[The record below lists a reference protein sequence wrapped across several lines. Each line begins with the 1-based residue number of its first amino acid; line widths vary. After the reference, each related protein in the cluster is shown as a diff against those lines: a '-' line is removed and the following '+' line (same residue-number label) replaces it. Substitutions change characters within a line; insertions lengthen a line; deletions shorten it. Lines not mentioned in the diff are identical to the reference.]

1 MTIRRSQGR
10 PGSFHALIILI
21 LAIILSACSPDTA
34 DGTIDVALA
43 QEPPTLDIQV
53 NSSISGR
60 MIALGNV
67 YEKPVVLDGE
77 GRIRCELASS
87 FELSEDGRH
96 LAFLMRDDV
105 LFHDGS
111 RMDGSDAAASLN
123 RWMDRYATASD
134 SAMGNRFRSEGNKV
148 WMDSERPL
156 MMLLMMIASAP
167 QSAVIMPERLAVSSD
182 YLLHEH
188 IGTGPYLIEEWLPGE
203 AVELRRFDGYSPY
216 AAESSGVW
224 GDKSNGPESIRY
236 LFVPDGTTRR
246 LGLESGLYDAIDCV
260 LSDDIPRLS
269 SDPSITLLGG
279 EENGSIAIV
288 FNKREGVFTSLGMR
302 KAAASAMDREML
314 MKACYGD
321 YGYSLHSDYMEDGS
335 IWSVDS
341 SLDPYGSFSLD
352 DADDLL
358 EDEGYDGSTV
368 RILSSNT
375 SNIDKIAVAL
385 SYCLTEAGIRNE
397 VTVVDWA
404 SFIEMRSD
412 TSSWDIFISAYS
424 RTSLP
429 QLKSYL
435 SSTNPGW
442 LNDEKALGMLADID
456 EAVTLEEA
464 SSLWTEAQLY
474 LWSIIPVIVPGH
486 YSTVYAVSSD
496 LDGVILG
503 EGFYFWASSFSR

>member
-1 MTIRRSQGR
+1 MTIHRSQGG
-10 PGSFHALIILI
+10 PGSFISVVILI
-21 LAIILSACSPDTA
+21 LIIALASCSSDTVDEA
-34 DGTIDVALA
+34 LVVALA

-77 GRIRCELASS
+77 GKIRCELASS
-87 FELSEDGRH
+87 FSLSEDGCH
-96 LAFLMRDDV
+96 LEFIMRDGV

-111 RMDGSDAAASLN
+111 RMEGADVAASLN
-123 RWMDRYATASD
+123 RWLDRYASASD
-134 SAMGNRFRSEGNKV
+134 AAMRNRFRYEENKV
-148 WMDSERPL
+148 WIDSERPL

-167 QSAVIMPERLAVSSD
+167 QSAVIMPERLAASPD
-182 YLLHEH
+182 YMLPEH

-203 AVELRRFDGYSPY
+203 GVELRRFDGYSPY
-216 AAESSGVW
+216 AEGNSGVW
-224 GDKSNGPESIRY
+224 GDKSHGPEGIRY
-236 LFVPDGTTRR
+236 LFVSDGTTRR

-269 SDPSITLLGG
+269 SDPSITLLEG
-279 EENGSIAIV
+279 EENGSIALV
-288 FNKREGVFTSLGMR
+288 FNKKEGPFISQGMR
-302 KAAASAMDREML
+302 KAVAAATDREML

-321 YGYSLHSDYMEDGS
+321 YGYSLHSDYMEKDGN
-335 IWSVDS
+335 WSVDA
-341 SLDPYGSFSLD
+341 SLDPYRSFSPES
-352 DADDLL
+352 AGALL
-358 EDEGYDGSTV
+358 EAEGYDGSVV

-404 SFIEMRSD
+404 SFIEMRGD
-412 TSSWDIFISAYS
+412 PSSWDIFISAYS

-435 SSTNPGW
+435 SSSNPGW
-442 LNDEKALGMLADID
+442 LSDEKAIGMLAAID
-456 EAVTLEEA
+456 EARSLEEA
-464 SSLWTEAQLY
+464 SSLWNEAQLY
-474 LWSIIPVIVPGH
+474 LWSIVPVIVPGH

-496 LDGVILG
+496 LDGVILS